1 MLETCFAGL
10 NVKVWSL
17 ASENTHLTQA
27 LEFCHDFPAKF
38 QTNCTHS
45 TLDRKQVTC
54 RTHRTDMCW
63 PVDPFSVITS
73 LNRISRWTLPCW
85 PWGEETLHI
94 TKAMSLQSLVK
105 AQVKSYVGRKQDK
118 NLACS
123 TDDMRYFCT
132 PCLFVTKLHIS
143 LAVIF
148 QNGFCL
154 FSKTCSPAPPHTPSW
169 FRLMGEPGEWQEPQ
183 QLWILKM

>member
-1 MLETCFAGL
+1 MISLQSFKLTVLTAHLTGNKWLVELTGL
-10 NVKVWSL
+10 ICVGLLIRSLWSL
-17 ASENTHLTQA
+17 HSIASPGEP
-27 LEFCHDFPAKF
+27 C
-38 QTNCTHS
+38 
-45 TLDRKQVTC
+45 
-54 RTHRTDMCW
+54 
-63 PVDPFSVITS
+63 PVDH
-73 LNRISRWTLPCW
+73 
-85 PWGEETLHI
+85 EEMRRSKKLHI
-94 TKAMSLQSLVK
+94 TQAMSLQSLVK
-105 AQVKSYVGRKQDK
+105 AQVKSYVGHKQDK

>member
-1 MLETCFAGL
+1 MMTSFFSLFLNTFKHISFSNKLLLRMRSVDSQFRIVCCALLLKLLPCMWIYIHVTPFMLETCFAGL

-38 QTNCTHS
+38 QTNCIHS
-45 TLDRKQVTC
+45 TLDRKQVTR

-85 PWGEETLHI
+85 PWGEET
-94 TKAMSLQSLVK
+94 
-105 AQVKSYVGRKQDK
+105 
-118 NLACS
+118 
-123 TDDMRYFCT
+123 F
-132 PCLFVTKLHIS
+132 
-143 LAVIF
+143 
-148 QNGFCL
+148 
-154 FSKTCSPAPPHTPSW
+154 
-169 FRLMGEPGEWQEPQ
+169 
-183 QLWILKM
+183 